1 MAWSERTMNLKQDLP
16 LFDAEFKE
24 LNQFILT
31 LVEEYK
37 SGRIKSWDTLDERV
51 KDFFTPDR
59 IDAIDTKAPGWKKMA
74 SYSDGIT
81 VTHVT
86 CVFLGM
92 FMLPEFQ
99 SLSQEQQ
106 QIAKWIIL
114 FHDIDKFHIRS
125 KKDSMH
131 AFHSAVIAARDLPA
145 LGFPTT
151 NKYNELIDTWGEF
164 TYNAFKDIGGGVPP
178 KPDNEKLPEI
188 LSGINQLFGE
198 NSPAALIVKT
208 TLLHISLNVDINY
221 PTPSPLTVVEAE
233 RYIDPVLFPLLRVMM
248 LSDNEGWSMFHSEA
262 RARQRNDT
270 LRNFAHL
277 ESMIS
282 KER

>member
-1 MAWSERTMNLKQDLP
+1 MESEQYFP
-16 LFDAEFKE
+16 SFDIEFKE

-31 LVEEYK
+31 LVDEYK
-37 SGRIKSWDTLDERV
+37 MGDIKSWEALDERV
-51 KDFFTPDR
+51 KDFFTSEQIEM
-59 IDAIDTKAPGWKKMA
+59 IDSKAPSWKKMA

-114 FHDIDKFHIRS
+114 FHDIDKFHIRG
-125 KKDSMH
+125 KKDVMH
-131 AFHSAVIAARDLPA
+131 AFHSAVIAAKDLPG
-145 LGFPTT
+145 LGFPITD
-151 NKYNELIDTWGEF
+151 KYHELIDQWSEL
-164 TYNAFKDIGGGVPP
+164 TYNASVDIGGGVAP
-178 KPDNEKLPEI
+178 KPDNGKLPEI
-188 LSGINQLFGE
+188 LTGINKLFGE

-233 RYIDPVLFPLLRVMM
+233 RYIDPALFPLLRVMM
-248 LSDNEGWSMFHSEA
+248 LSDNEGWSMFYPET

-270 LRNFAHL
+270 LKVFAHL
-277 ESMIS
+277 ESIII
-282 KER
+282 KERL